1 MLLHLVD
8 AVKVLQYNGRKQLTI
23 NGCCDKVNITSGTTS
38 VMFGAHKFLVEII
51 YCKNCGSKKA
61 TSNIKEANYG
71 TAYTGKIGKT
81 A

>member
-1 MLLHLVD
+1 
-8 AVKVLQYNGRKQLTI
+8 
-23 NGCCDKVNITSGTTS
+23 
-38 VMFGAHKFLVEII
+38 MFGAHKFLVEII

-71 TAYTGKIGKT
+71 TAYSREIGKT